1 MNNNLMKTVLSAV
14 FPDNSDRLF
23 YLQEKIEDEFFS
35 GNYLD
40 LWRVINRIAEVTG
53 GLVAS
58 EEAIKNTLDRALNL
72 PIERKASIE
81 DTLQEIITSTD
92 VSEVDFRSSVAFL
105 EEEYRKN
112 KLGTGLSSAL
122 EILTA
127 GVHQGKEIIY
137 GVDPAI
143 ESLYNTIAEIEQVS
157 QGVMPEG
164 NVFEE
169 LSELIKE
176 LEEGNTMERV
186 PTGIRPLDE
195 MTIGGIGLG
204 ELWLIMAYAGVGKT
218 FFCTNMAYNLAMNEG
233 KNVVYLTAETLRSQ
247 VRSRMLVRHS
257 HHPKFGIP
265 NGLSSST
272 LKKRIFTPAQAL
284 QWQEVI
290 EDFGTLQEDRGVMYI
305 SQIPL
310 GTKISNIQAKLNKL
324 NNSFPIDAVVIDS
337 LDLLASEV
345 PRQTDREKYNS
356 IFTAAKLLATSFNNG
371 KGVRIISP
379 WQVSRSGL
387 TNSETTGRFQLKD
400 LADTADAERKADVV
414 LGLLAD
420 PNNPYKLKAQ
430 PIKFRDGGTSDFE
443 LNIDYDRCYV
453 GSNARVDSSFE
464 EALAEVFDV

>member
-1 MNNNLMKTVLSAV
+1 MKTVLSAV